1 MITLKKG
8 AALDFEQVD
17 FQTANVN
24 TATNASVEF
33 LVIPAGAV
41 TLTVEINGPTIVT
54 ENFTSTVGR
63 VWRENFSASI
73 LKKDNT
79 LTVAKNGD
87 ATSRRPCSSCR
98 MHSSTQPSPVP
109 PQSCGIASPVQPSS
123 ADIRRHSPSS

>member
-1 MITLKKG
+1 MEADMATDFTTLVDTPITLKKG
-8 AALDFEQVD
+8 AAVDFEQVD

-41 TLTVEINGPTIVT
+41 TLTIEINGTTVVA

-87 ATSRRPCSSCR
+87 GEDITVQDFLFLFKTS
-98 MHSSTQPSPVP
+98 
-109 PQSCGIASPVQPSS
+109 
-123 ADIRRHSPSS
+123 